1 MTKKQESKAQI
12 KVTQTVSFIGRPDV
26 QRQTLLGLGLR
37 KIGNSR
43 VLEDTPSIRG
53 MVKKVGHLIRIETV

>member
-12 KVTQTVSFIGRPDV
+12 KVTQTVSCIGRPDV